1 MRRRIL
7 PFDIWLCLALAFL
20 VSLGTGKVAEMV
32 AQSQYEKVA
41 ESRQPAAGEIGGAAG
56 EELTRAQ
63 SVEDLLSHD
72 TFTVVSPGIEFR
84 NRGGGYYQGKY
95 FQALTLPSGE
105 LVAAWINSDSI
116 REEGGSDYF
125 SSDKILPVGRVVY
138 ADLEEESTFLDQI
151 EYSEPLS
158 RHDFY
163 VDMVGESA
171 IIDESQVTETSTLMT
186 QLITIAVLLPVF
198 HMIGSKLGLFPAY
211 FVSKKKKGPQW
222 E

>member
-1 MRRRIL
+1 M
-7 PFDIWLCLALAFL
+7 
-20 VSLGTGKVAEMV
+20 
-32 AQSQYEKVA
+32 A
-41 ESRQPAAGEIGGAAG
+41 ESRQPVAGEVGGPAG
-56 EELTRAQ
+56 EELSRAQ
-63 SVEDLLSHD
+63 SVEDLLSQD
-72 TFTVVSPGIEFR
+72 TFTVISPGIEFR

-116 REEGGSDYF
+116 LEEGGSDYY

-151 EYSEPLS
+151 EHSKPLS
-158 RHDFY
+158 RHDLY

-171 IIDESQVTETSTLMT
+171 IIDESQVTETSVLMT
-186 QLITIAVLLPVF
+186 QLITIAVLLPIF

-211 FVSKKKKGPQW
+211 FVSKKKKSPQW

>member
-32 AQSQYEKVA
+32 SQSQYEKVA
-41 ESRQPAAGEIGGAAG
+41 ESRQPVAGEAGGPAG
-56 EELTRAQ
+56 EELPRAQ
-63 SVEDLLSHD
+63 SVEDLLSQD
-72 TFTVVSPGIEFR
+72 TFTVISPGIEFR

-116 REEGGSDYF
+116 QEEGGSDYY

-151 EYSEPLS
+151 EHSKPLS

-163 VDMVGESA
+163 FEQGEMDA
-171 IIDESQVTETSTLMT
+171 
-186 QLITIAVLLPVF
+186 LIWNTRI
-198 HMIGSKLGLFPAY
+198 
-211 FVSKKKKGPQW
+211 
-222 E
+222 